1 MYAKSDMLGSI
12 LDIRHDRT
20 GSARQDWQ
28 STIGSYDHLWLL
40 TWLTSVFFRLKV
52 ALDFGDNASLS
63 PTFSRE
69 LCRRSAV
76 HFLVNIQASEI
87 TRRPSMPL

>member
-1 MYAKSDMLGSI
+1 MTTVKMYAKSDMLGSI

-63 PTFSRE
+63 PTFPESFAE
-69 LCRRSAV
+69 DPPYIFS
-76 HFLVNIQASEI
+76 
-87 TRRPSMPL
+87 